1 MSELAVLT
9 PCFRGDAAL
18 FPDLHRSVLQF
29 TPGDT
34 VHHVFVPSRDKH
46 LFTQYEGPRCRVWS
60 RSEMLPPYY
69 FRPPFTDVYVNV
81 RRPWPPLRGWV
92 MQQTVKIAAA
102 AQLDAD
108 VVLIIDSDAVLVRP
122 TSAKR
127 FVADGRL
134 CLYRAENAITAD
146 MQRHVIW
153 HRVARELLGLPPA
166 PPPPLPDYVTPLNF
180 WDPVIVRAMQQRITE
195 VTGMNWMDAF
205 NARLHISEFILYGV
219 FVDEV
224 LGASGDRP
232 PGDASI
238 CHNNWKRS
246 PLTHEEAIAFAE
258 RLPREAIA
266 MMISAKSNTPLE
278 VRRAAIRRATEIAAA
293 AD

>member
-1 MSELAVLT
+1 
-9 PCFRGDAAL
+9 
-18 FPDLHRSVLQF
+18 
-29 TPGDT
+29 
-34 VHHVFVPSRDKH
+34 
-46 LFTQYEGPRCRVWS
+46 
-60 RSEMLPPYY
+60 MLPPYY